1 MRVEM
6 KYPPK
11 LGWPERI
18 LAVAV
23 AILVLFVGL
32 TLGIVIL
39 GILGA
44 VAAVVGVRLWWL
56 RRRLRREGLQGEAR
70 IIETH
75 YEVVEEQHLLP
86 PPNPGKRHRR
96 RV

>member
-1 MRVEM
+1 MRIEM

-18 LAVAV
+18 LAVVV

-39 GILGA
+39 GILA
-44 VAAVVGVRLWWL
+44 AAAAVVGVRLWWL
-56 RRRLRREGLQGEAR
+56 RRRLRREGLQGEAG

-75 YEVVEEQHLLP
+75 YEVVEEHYLLP
-86 PPNPGKRHRR
+86 APKSGKKQRGS
-96 RV
+96 V